1 MDDQTEVPDKHL
13 EKGRF
18 RVRYRDSGL
27 PGPSYTRPMSHKEA
41 LTRAK
46 LMIGMAEEI
55 SQVEVVPEGTIADET
70 GSCFRVEGDDR
81 HEQMLAKAKARN
93 EAAKERVDEDLD
105 ASLEE
110 QAREDGRPQCD
121 LCGKY
126 THSFEDCPAAG
137 EIEEELK
144 ASATVSV
151 SYAHRQNRHAALDMA
166 IRVVTSPHSPFRTER
181 ASADEIVAYA
191 GKFEAF
197 LNG

>member
-1 MDDQTEVPDKHL
+1 MGKCVNHMDDQTEVPVT
-13 EKGRF
+13 E
-18 RVRYRDSGL
+18 
-27 PGPSYTRPMSHKEA
+27 
-41 LTRAK
+41 
-46 LMIGMAEEI
+46 
-55 SQVEVVPEGTIADET
+55 
-70 GSCFRVEGDDR
+70 DDR
-81 HEQMLAKAKARN
+81 KKLQEAWQARQGQEEQ
-93 EAAKERVDEDLD
+93 VQEDLD